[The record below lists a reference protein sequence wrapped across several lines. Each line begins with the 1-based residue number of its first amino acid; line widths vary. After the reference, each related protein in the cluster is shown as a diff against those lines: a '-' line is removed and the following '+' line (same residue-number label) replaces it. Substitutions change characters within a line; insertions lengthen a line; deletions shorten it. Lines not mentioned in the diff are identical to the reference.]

1 MLRLW
6 RTLRSRRVALW
17 LIGLLCVYSAAV
29 TLVPQQAMSPEQH
42 ARWIA
47 DASPVVTLARA
58 LGADRAYTSPL
69 FLAMAA
75 ALALSTAVCAWE
87 RSVRAVRVWR
97 DRGRVSDRVRARL
110 ESKPDIE
117 VASSLPASVLADVAA
132 GALTRLGLRVRR
144 GPVLSYAE
152 RDAWGL
158 VGSPLFHWSMVA
170 LVLVVALGQLTRW
183 EGLMGVPQT
192 GPVVEAQTTYRQ
204 LDEGPLALPH
214 TGWELSLAAV
224 QERMRLRGVEYG
236 FTPTIA
242 VSDGRRVLARQAVYP
257 NNPLRYGPLLI
268 HLSDHGLAVH
278 VEVVGPDGGSWGVTD
293 QLVDFSDETSSG
305 TLPSAFLVND
315 MSGQKLADAS
325 VWVEARD
332 RRGVLPR
339 LKPPGEVI
347 VVNVVRRDGSAET
360 TRLAQ
365 GESTELGA
373 GYRLFVRDFGYYARL
388 SVVRDWSV
396 GWLYALLGIMTIG
409 VTVALMQPFRCVWF
423 MVREEGDGCVL
434 RANVMHYR
442 RDPLFN
448 ESIEAALVQVATD
461 EGGIRGGPATEAHDR
476 KEEG

>member
-1 MLRLW
+1 MQRLW
-6 RTLRSRRVALW
+6 RALRSRRVALW
-17 LIGLLCVYSAAV
+17 LIGLLCAYSAAV

-42 ARWIA
+42 ARWVA
-47 DASPVVTLARA
+47 DASPVVVVARA

-69 FLAMAA
+69 FLAMAT
-75 ALALSTAVCAWE
+75 ALAMSTAVCAWE
-87 RSVRAVRVWR
+87 RSVRATRSWR
-97 DRGRVSDRVRARL
+97 DRGLVSDRIRARL
-110 ESKPDIE
+110 ESEPDIE
-117 VASSLPASVLADVAA
+117 VASSLPASALADVAA
-132 GALTRLGLRVRR
+132 AALTRLGFRVRR

-152 RDAWGL
+152 RDAWSL

-170 LVLVVALGQLTRW
+170 LVFVVSLGQLTRW

-192 GPVVEAQTTYRQ
+192 GPVVETEATYRQ

-214 TGWELSLAAV
+214 TGWEISV
-224 QERMRLRGVEYG
+224 PSVREHMSMRGVEYG

-257 NNPLRYGPLLI
+257 NNPLRHGPLLI
-268 HLSDHGLAVH
+268 HLSDHGLAVR

-293 QLVDFSDETSSG
+293 RLVDFSDETSSG

-315 MSGQKLADAS
+315 VSGQKLADVS
-325 VWVEARD
+325 LWVEARD

-347 VVNVVRRDGSAET
+347 VIEVSRRDGSTEA

-365 GESTELGA
+365 GASVELGE
-373 GYRLFVRDFGYYARL
+373 GFRLFVRDFGYYARL

-409 VTVALMQPFRCVWF
+409 VTVALMRPFRCVWF

-448 ESIEAALVQVATD
+448 ESIEAALVRVASD
-461 EGGIRGGPATEAHDR
+461 EDRIRGGPATEAHDR